1 MSINDD
7 IFEAVAAVCADNGI
21 TVPIVPAWD
30 ASELTPPWVEIT
42 VADATQISGPLSQ
55 TRISATVYTDFVEDD
70 DKADLNS
77 IAAQLLDILRTK
89 LTPETYAFA
98 SFDGVF
104 GWTSGDTA
112 MLSLGEI
119 DLNSKTV
126 SIDLY
131 FELITNTTEG

>member
-1 MSINDD
+1 MSLNSD

-42 VADATQISGPLSQ
+42 VADATQISGPLSK
-55 TRISATVYTDFVEDD
+55 TTISATVYTDFVSDD
-70 DKADLNS
+70 GKQELNAV
-77 IAAQLLDILRTK
+77 AAQLLDIFRTK
-89 LTPETYAFA
+89 LTPEVHDFA
-98 SFDGVF
+98 RFDGVF
-104 GWTSGDTA
+104 GWTAADTA

-126 SIDLY
+126 STDLY
-131 FELITNTTEG
+131 FELITNSKG